1 MKVEGAKRAIELKTS
16 GPFHTKM
23 LEKASIQ
30 LRNELEKVQ
39 INSFKTKVIKNI
51 DGKEYSEDDDV
62 KDILANHIIN
72 PVRFE
77 DGLRRMID
85 MGIDTF
91 IEIGPGKSLSGFV
104 RKINKELKIL
114 NVNSVET
121 LQNLINEITISNGG
135 KI

>member
-1 MKVEGAKRAIELKTS
+1 
-16 GPFHTKM
+16 
-23 LEKASIQ
+23 
-30 LRNELEKVQ
+30 
-39 INSFKTKVIKNI
+39 
-51 DGKEYSEDDDV
+51 
-62 KDILANHIIN
+62 
-72 PVRFE
+72 
-77 DGLRRMID
+77 MID

-91 IEIGPGKSLSGFV
+91 IEVGPGKSLSGFV